1 VDPTQAT
8 AKPIPAPPTAEEFA
22 KMKIQEML
30 TAFCAAEEALDPVAV
45 QKIYPKVNMTAL
57 NIQLNTSKYR
67 SVQCKFGE
75 VVFQSLDPAA
85 GKGTVR
91 APLKRTYFHTILTEK
106 PQVNELIATLT
117 VVRSAQRDQ
126 WQIDDAKYMLAPK

>member
-1 VDPTQAT
+1 
-8 AKPIPAPPTAEEFA
+8 
-22 KMKIQEML
+22 MKIQEML
-30 TAFCAAEEALDPVAV
+30 TALCAAEEALDPVAV
-45 QKIYPKVNMTAL
+45 QKVYPKVNMTAL
-57 NIQLNTSKYR
+57 KIQLNTSKYR

-91 APLKRTYFHTILTEK
+91 APLKRIYFHTILTEK
-106 PQVNELIATLT
+106 PHVDELIATLT